1 MSQDRQDCIDSDVR
15 KIVDDLNKEWVMES
29 DRSFLDQCDG

>member
-1 MSQDRQDCIDSDVR
+1 MSHEGQDCINSDVR

-29 DRSFLDQCDG
+29 DWSFLDQCDG